1 MDSREQGTRE
11 DQFPLGV
18 PIVGGKAG
26 EPAPAGSGEPPA
38 PVSGEA
44 AAAFA
49 TDGGIDGGGIVR
61 DAEDPYA
68 GWSGDQLRMQVS
80 MYEQENTELRS
91 SLVVLE
97 EKYDALSLQADR
109 LGAERTLLQ
118 SRLSAAQAESAS
130 LRAQTTT
137 LAAKVGEL
145 QTAGERQR
153 QQIASLTQQKTA
165 LHEQLREKIV
175 RSSRMPDDF
184 ASAVGHSIDTIQTR
198 LAGLSN
204 PVTDFAVREFSIDA
218 RVAVNV
224 TPMGT
229 VEYRFIQPGESI
241 DPAAI
246 SNLSMTVVPVPKQS
260 AAGAWLP
267 TEFTP
272 TVGIEEIPGVGRQVR
287 AHLND
292 QGIFTV
298 ADLVHAG
305 SRVRSSVEL
314 AALLDVDRARL
325 AEWLAHAELLTIR
338 DIDGGMSGVL
348 FEIGVRTLDALAAAQ
363 PEELAARF
371 NQQLVRTGRKRVQP
385 VDAAAVTPWIRTARA
400 YVGRQAAAQPA
411 PTPAPTPPTP
421 PAPTS
426 PAPAPG
432 PVTAPINDPAPAPT
446 PSPYG
451 YRYGYGAGFTGVGGS
466 LV

>member
-1 MDSREQGTRE
+1 MNTSQDGREIAF
-11 DQFPLGV
+11 DAPV
-18 PIVGGKAG
+18 VG
-26 EPAPAGSGEPPA
+26 EPAPAPEA
-38 PVSGEA
+38 PVGGTTA
-44 AAAFA
+44 AL
-49 TDGGIDGGGIVR
+49 
-61 DAEDPYA
+61 DPYA
-68 GWSGDQLRMQVS
+68 
-80 MYEQENTELRS
+80 E
-91 SLVVLE
+91 
-97 EKYDALSLQADR
+97 
-109 LGAERTLLQ
+109 
-118 SRLSAAQAESAS
+118 LSALRVEIATLQGKNAALAQQVAD
-130 LRAQTTT
+130 LTAQK
-137 LAAKVGEL
+137 A
-145 QTAGERQR
+145 
-153 QQIASLTQQKTA
+153 A
-165 LHEQLREKIV
+165 LHEQLRAKIT

-218 RVAVNV
+218 KVAVNI

-260 AAGAWLP
+260 AAGAWVP

-272 TVGIEEIPGVGRQVR
+272 TVGIEEIPGVGRQMR
-287 AHLND
+287 SHLND

-305 SRVRSSVEL
+305 SRVRSSVDL

-348 FEIGVRTLDALAAAQ
+348 FEIGVRTLDALASAQ

-371 NQQLVRTGRKRVQP
+371 NHQLARTGRKRVAP
-385 VDAAAVTPWIRTARA
+385 VDAATVTPWIRTARA

-411 PTPAPTPPTP
+411 P
-421 PAPTS
+421 S
-426 PAPAPG
+426 
-432 PVTAPINDPAPAPT
+432 PAPAPT
-446 PSPYG
+446 PAPYG
-451 YRYGYGAGFTGVGGS
+451 YGYGAGFTGVGGS

>member
-1 MDSREQGTRE
+1 MDSREKGTRE
-11 DQFPLGV
+11 DQFPLDV
-18 PIVGGKAG
+18 PIVGETAG

-38 PVSGEA
+38 PVAGEA
-44 AAAFA
+44 AATFA
-49 TDGGIDGGGIVR
+49 VDGGTDGGGIVR

-68 GWSGDQLRMQVS
+68 GWSGDQLRMQLS
-80 MYEQENTELRS
+80 TYEQENTELRS

-97 EKYDALSLQADR
+97 EKYDALSLEMDR

-118 SRLSAAQAESAS
+118 SRLSTAQTDVTS
-130 LRAQTTT
+130 LRTQATALQGEATT
-137 LAAKVGEL
+137 LRSKVGEL
-145 QTAGERQR
+145 QLSGERQR

-287 AHLND
+287 THLND

-411 PTPAPTPPTP
+411 P
-421 PAPTS
+421 
-426 PAPAPG
+426 APAP
-432 PVTAPINDPAPAPT
+432 PAAAPAPDAAPRT
-446 PSPYG
+446 VESDPAS
-451 YRYGYGAGFTGVGGS
+451 
-466 LV
+466 

>member
-1 MDSREQGTRE
+1 MDSREQGTRGE
-11 DQFPLGV
+11 QFPPGM
-18 PIVGGKAG
+18 PIVGGTPG
-26 EPAPAGSGEPPA
+26 EPAPADSGEPPA
-38 PVSGEA
+38 PVAGESA
-44 AAAFA
+44 AATFA
-49 TDGGIDGGGIVR
+49 TGGGTDGVGIVR
-61 DAEDPYA
+61 EEDPYL
-68 GWSGDQLRMQVS
+68 GWTSDQLRLQVATF
-80 MYEQENTELRS
+80 EQENTELRS
-91 SLVVLE
+91 SLLVLE
-97 EKYDALSLQADR
+97 EKYDALSLQVSR
-109 LGAERTLLQ
+109 LGAERTLLE
-118 SRLSAAQAESAS
+118 SRLSQAQSESGT
-130 LRAQTTT
+130 LRTR
-137 LAAKVGEL
+137 VGEL
-145 QTAGERQR
+145 QLSGERQR

-165 LHEQLREKIV
+165 LHEQLRDKIV

-184 ASAVGHSIDTIQTR
+184 ASAVGHSIDTIQSR

-348 FEIGVRTLDALAAAQ
+348 FEIGIRTLDALAAAQ

-371 NQQLVRTGRKRVQP
+371 NQQLVRTGRKRVAP

-411 PTPAPTPPTP
+411 PTPTP
-421 PAPTS
+421 PAPTP

-432 PVTAPINDPAPAPT
+432 PVTAPVNDPAPSAPA

>member
-1 MDSREQGTRE
+1 MNTSQDGREIPF
-11 DQFPLGV
+11 DAPV
-18 PIVGGKAG
+18 VG
-26 EPAPAGSGEPPA
+26 EPAPAPEEA
-38 PVSGEA
+38 PVGGTTA
-44 AAAFA
+44 ALL
-49 TDGGIDGGGIVR
+49 
-61 DAEDPYA
+61 DPYA
-68 GWSGDQLRMQVS
+68 ELSALR
-80 MYEQENTELRS
+80 TEI
-91 SLVVLE
+91 
-97 EKYDALSLQADR
+97 A
-109 LGAERTLLQ
+109 TLQ
-118 SRLSAAQAESAS
+118 SKNAELAQQVAD
-130 LRAQTTT
+130 LTAQK
-137 LAAKVGEL
+137 A
-145 QTAGERQR
+145 
-153 QQIASLTQQKTA
+153 A
-165 LHEQLREKIV
+165 LHEQLRAKIT

-218 RVAVNV
+218 KVAVNI

-260 AAGAWLP
+260 AAGAWVP

-272 TVGIEEIPGVGRQVR
+272 TVGIEEIPGVGRQMR
-287 AHLND
+287 SHLND

-305 SRVRSSVEL
+305 SRVRSSVDL

-371 NQQLVRTGRKRVQP
+371 NHQLVRTGRKRVAP
-385 VDAAAVTPWIRTARA
+385 VDAATVTPWIRTARA

-411 PTPAPTPPTP
+411 P
-421 PAPTS
+421 S
-426 PAPAPG
+426 PAPVP
-432 PVTAPINDPAPAPT
+432 TQPAP
-446 PSPYG
+446 YG
-451 YRYGYGAGFTGVGGS
+451 YGYGAGFTGVGGS